1 MLSIEQQNIIYKSA
15 KDPARDKRMTDV
27 DADNAD
33 DVDVDDEEQQ
43 HQHLDQIDEN
53 RRLLMLM
60 YDLNQTR
67 TMPRSNSMIF

>member
-1 MLSIEQQNIIYKSA
+1 MQEQQNIICKSSVHESN
-15 KDPARDKRMTDV
+15 V
-27 DADNAD
+27 DEVD
-33 DVDVDDEEQQ
+33 DVEEQ
-43 HQHLDQIDEN
+43 LDQNDEK